1 MARVP
6 EINRARQVSQV
17 AAAAPR
23 QGVGFEALS
32 QIAGMAADFVKP
44 AALKQSAEEG
54 ANAVYRDET
63 GKLRIDEKNVLGGEM
78 AQAHNSAAYSKYLST
93 RKMDIRATMQELQIK
108 HEFDPAGFKDASDA
122 YLKLMQEDET
132 APALLRE
139 DLAATVQSEA
149 LTRFNGLQ
157 VQQINKTQRE
167 SDRDT
172 STHRDM
178 LADDYVNLTMAGD
191 TEGAARV
198 YAEMQSVTSFRASAP
213 YIGET
218 PNEAEAYLSGA
229 RGAARA
235 AQITNELSSLES
247 ASSITDERR
256 AEIQGLVDNPDLS
269 PAVRQRLYAATKGV
283 LKGIDGRGIADS
295 LAGTDVSS
303 AVRNFDWS
311 QHRSGGGLRGDAI
324 SGMEEQFRGSL
335 ETMIASAPES
345 IRSGLSVFSGFRS
358 VEKQKELWDAA
369 LIKYGNA
376 AEARKWVA
384 PPGNSQHGHGNAADL
399 SWNGQ
404 RLDKAPQ
411 EVKDWVHANA
421 GNFGLAFPLGNEDWH
436 IEAADARGGGG
447 GGGAPRVDFDANR
460 AKLDDMGVPVSP
472 GSEFFAAVAD
482 TDTAALIFSVDPEVI
497 AWPLLSPEVIAANP
511 MLENMTV
518 GQVRSWAERKGTVK
532 ANDIA
537 ARRTQID
544 QIEDTEV
551 RDIALSALNDHY
563 QQRKRMEDASALDYQ
578 TRVDYNDSTLT
589 EQQIADDHSLS
600 DASQRSLIADLQ
612 SQRKDARE
620 IQETLST
627 LADDSALIDPYDS
640 GTRGKV
646 DNAYTA
652 LLNGESPMSQTGMVT
667 AGQFV
672 QRTGFVP
679 RPMFNALRSAANGN
693 DPAALATAME
703 FAGQALQ
710 MQPNAF
716 GPMDGSSDVL
726 NNLADYKFYS
736 GMMGGEAAAAR
747 MIENRNSTAP
757 KNVTDQAKDLA
768 KDLKPEQVTDFMA
781 ERGADVTMGS
791 PAQQAAIM
799 GDYDR
804 LFREAYAKTG
814 DEGLARNRALEDMA
828 RVYGPNSVTGDKR
841 IMRFPPQQFYP
852 QVVGK
857 PDWMRDQIVSEV
869 NAFAGIDA
877 GSDPFLSPGSAK
889 PISSDRII
897 LNSDERTRGDVA
909 AGRSPTYGV
918 SYLDS
923 DDMLQSVPGRFAFS
937 APSAEPD
944 DIATMEADRSR
955 ESGVVNLRL
964 WREYLRG
971 QDMTEA
977 QAMQAVLDNKAEY
990 SAAPPPTE

>member
-32 QIAGMAADFVKP
+32 QIAGMGAEFIKP

-54 ANAVYRDET
+54 AKAVYRDET
-63 GKLRIDEKNVLGGEM
+63 GKLKIDEKNVLGGEM
-78 AQAHNSAAYSKYLST
+78 ADAHNTAAYSKYLST
-93 RKMDIRATMQELQIK
+93 RKMDIRATMQELQIQ
-108 HEFDPAGFKDASDA
+108 HEFNPAGFKEASDA
-122 YLKLMQEDET
+122 YLKLMQEDES

-157 VQQINKTQRE
+157 VQQIDRTQRE
-167 SDRDT
+167 SNRET

-178 LADDYVNLTMAGD
+178 LADDFVNLTMAGD

-198 YAEMQSVTSFRASAP
+198 YAEMQSVTSFRANAP

-218 PNEAEAYLSGA
+218 PSEAEAYLSGV

-235 AQITNELSSLES
+235 AEITNELTSLEN

-269 PAVRQRLYAATKGV
+269 PSVRQKLYAATQGV

-303 AVRNFDWS
+303 AVRNFDWNN
-311 QHRSGGGLRGDAI
+311 HRSGGGLRSDAI
-324 SGMEEQFRGSL
+324 TGMEEQFRGSL
-335 ETMIASAPES
+335 ESMISSAPEN

-358 VEKQKELWDAA
+358 VEKQQELWDAA
-369 LIKYGNA
+369 LIKYGSPEA
-376 AEARKWVA
+376 ARKWVA

-399 SWNGQ
+399 SYNGE

-436 IEAADARGGGG
+436 IEAADARGGGQ
-447 GGGAPRVDFDANR
+447 AKPDLDANR

-482 TDTAALIFSVDPEVI
+482 TDTAALIFSVDPTVI
-497 AWPLLSPEVIAANP
+497 AGPLLPPEVIAANP

-532 ANDIA
+532 ASDIA

-544 QIEDTEV
+544 QIEDREV

-578 TRVDYNDSTLT
+578 SRVDYNDSTLT
-589 EQQIADDHSLS
+589 EQNIADDHSLS
-600 DASQRSLIADLQ
+600 DQAQRSLISDLQ
-612 SQRKDARE
+612 AQRKDARE

-640 GTRGKV
+640 GTRKKV
-646 DNAYTA
+646 DTAYTS
-652 LLNGESPMSQTGMVT
+652 LLNGESPMSQAGMMT
-667 AGQFV
+667 AGQIV

-703 FAGQALQ
+703 FAGQAIQ

-716 GPMDGSSDVL
+716 GVMDGGSDVL
-726 NNLADYKFYS
+726 SALSDYKFYS

-747 MIENRNSTAP
+747 MVENRSNPAP

-781 ERGADVTMGS
+781 QRGADVTMGS

-814 DEGLARNRALEDMA
+814 DEGLSRNRALEDMA
-828 RVYGPNSVTGDKR
+828 RVYGPNGVTGDKR

-852 QVVGK
+852 AVVGK

-869 NAFAGIDA
+869 NIFAGIDPA
-877 GSDPFLSPGSAK
+877 SDPFLSPGSAT

-918 SYLDS
+918 SYLDG
-923 DDMLQSVPGRFAFS
+923 DDMLQSVPGRFAFE
-937 APSAEPD
+937 APTAEPMD
-944 DIATMEADRSR
+944 VANMEAQRSK

-964 WREYLRG
+964 WREYLRANG
-971 QDMTEA
+971 QSEG

>member
-44 AALKQSAEEG
+44 AALKQSAEAG

-63 GKLRIDEKNVLGGEM
+63 GKLKIDEKNVLGGEM
-78 AQAHNSAAYSKYLST
+78 AQAHNQAAYSKYLST

-139 DLAATVQSEA
+139 DLAATVQNEA

-157 VQQINKTQRE
+157 VQQINRTQRE
-167 SDRDT
+167 SDRET

-198 YAEMQSVTSFRASAP
+198 YAEMQSVTGFRANAP

-218 PNEAEAYLSGA
+218 PSEAEAYLSGA

-235 AQITNELSSLES
+235 AQITQELSSLES

-324 SGMEEQFRGSL
+324 SGMDGNFRGSL
-335 ETMIASAPES
+335 ESMIAGAPES

-358 VEKQKELWDAA
+358 VEKQQELWDAA
-369 LIKYGNA
+369 LIKYGSPEA
-376 AEARKWVA
+376 ARKWVA

-421 GNFGLAFPLGNEDWH
+421 GNFGLAFPLDNEAWH
-436 IEAADARGGGG
+436 IEAADARGG
-447 GGGAPRVDFDANR
+447 APRVNFDANR
-460 AKLDDMGVPVSP
+460 AKLDEMGVPVSP
-472 GSEFFAAVAD
+472 GSEFLSAVAD
-482 TDTAALIFSVDPEVI
+482 TDTAALIFSVDPTVI
-497 AWPLLSPEVIAANP
+497 AGPLLSPEVIAANP

-532 ANDIA
+532 AADIA

-563 QQRKRMEDASALDYQ
+563 QQRKRMEDATAMDYQ
-578 TRVDYNDSTLT
+578 SRVDYNDSTLT

-600 DASQRSLIADLQ
+600 DQSQRSLISDLQ
-612 SQRKDARE
+612 AQRKDARE

-627 LADDSALIDPYDS
+627 LADDGALIDPYDS
-640 GTRGKV
+640 GTRKKV
-646 DNAYTA
+646 DDAYTS
-652 LLNGESPMSQTGMVT
+652 LLNGESPMSQAGMVT
-667 AGQFV
+667 AGQIV
-672 QRTGFVP
+672 QRSGIVP

-693 DPAALATAME
+693 DPASLAAAME
-703 FAGQALQ
+703 FAGQAIQ

-726 NNLADYKFYS
+726 SNLSDYKFYS
-736 GMMGGEAAAAR
+736 GMMGGEEAAAR
-747 MIENRNSTAP
+747 IIENRNSTAP

-781 ERGADVTMGS
+781 QRGADVTMGS

-828 RVYGPNSVTGDKR
+828 RVYGPNGVTGDKR

-897 LNSDERTRGDVA
+897 INSDERTRGDVA

-918 SYLDS
+918 SYLDG
-923 DDMLQSVPGRFAFS
+923 DDMLQSVPGRFAFA
-937 APSAEPD
+937 APTAEPA
-944 DIATMEADRSR
+944 DIATMESQRSR

-964 WREYLRG
+964 WREYLRAGG
-971 QDMTEA
+971 QSEG

>member
-32 QIAGMAADFVKP
+32 QIAGMAADFIKP

-54 ANAVYRDET
+54 ANAVYRDEH

-78 AQAHNSAAYSKYLST
+78 AGAHNQAAYSKYLST

-122 YLKLMQEDET
+122 YMKLMQEDET

-139 DLAATVQSEA
+139 DLSATVQNEA

-157 VQQINKTQRE
+157 VQQINRTQRE

-235 AQITNELSSLES
+235 AQITQELSSLEG

-303 AVRNFDWS
+303 AVRNFDWA

-324 SGMEEQFRGSL
+324 SGMDTDFRGSL
-335 ETMIASAPES
+335 EGMIASAPES

-358 VEKQKELWDAA
+358 VEKQQELWDAA
-369 LIKYGNA
+369 LVKYGS
-376 AEARKWVA
+376 AEAARKWVA

-421 GNFGLAFPLGNEDWH
+421 GNFGLAFPLDNEAWH
-436 IEAADARGGGG
+436 IEAAGARGGPA
-447 GGGAPRVDFDANR
+447 APRVDFNANR
-460 AKLDDMGVPVSP
+460 AKLDEMGVPVSP

-482 TDTAALIFSVDPEVI
+482 TDTAALIFSVDPTVI
-497 AWPLLSPEVIAANP
+497 AGPLLPPEVIAANP

-532 ANDIA
+532 AADIA

-563 QQRKRMEDASALDYQ
+563 QQRKRMEDAAAMDYQ
-578 TRVDYNDSTLT
+578 SRVEYNDSTLT

-600 DASQRSLIADLQ
+600 DQSQRSLISDLQ
-612 SQRKDARE
+612 AQRKDARE

-627 LADDSALIDPYDS
+627 LADDGALIDPYDS
-640 GTRGKV
+640 GTRKKV
-646 DNAYTA
+646 DDAYTS
-652 LLNGESPMSQTGMVT
+652 LLNGESPMSQAGMVT
-667 AGQFV
+667 AGQIV
-672 QRTGFVP
+672 QRSGIVP

-693 DPAALATAME
+693 DPASLAVAME

-716 GPMDGSSDVL
+716 GPMDGGSDVL
-726 NNLADYKFYS
+726 SNLSDYKFYS
-736 GMMGGEAAAAR
+736 GMMGGEEAAAR
-747 MIENRNSTAP
+747 IIENRNSEAP

-768 KDLKPEQVTDFMA
+768 KNLKPEQVTDFMA
-781 ERGADVTMGS
+781 GRGADVTMGS

-814 DEGLARNRALEDMA
+814 DEGLSRNRALEDMA
-828 RVYGPNSVTGDKR
+828 RVYGPNGVTGDKR

-857 PDWMRDQIVSEV
+857 PDWMRDQITAEV
-869 NAFAGIDA
+869 NAFAGIDV

-897 LNSDERTRGDVA
+897 INSDERTRGDVA

-918 SYLDS
+918 SYLDG
-923 DDMLQSVPGRFAFS
+923 DDMLQSVPGRFAFA
-937 APSAEPD
+937 APTAEAA
-944 DIATMEADRSR
+944 DIATMESQRSR

-964 WREYLRG
+964 WREYLRANG
-971 QDMTEA
+971 QSEG